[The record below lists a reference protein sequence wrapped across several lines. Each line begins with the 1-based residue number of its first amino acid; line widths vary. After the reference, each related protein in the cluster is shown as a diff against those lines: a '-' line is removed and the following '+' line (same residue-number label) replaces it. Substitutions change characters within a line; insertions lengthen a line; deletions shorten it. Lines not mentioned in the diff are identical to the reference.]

1 MTQIHGNISH
11 AHGLEESRLLK
22 YDNYL
27 TQSKN
32 SLQSLSKLQ

>member
-11 AHGLEESRLLK
+11 AHGLEESRMLK
-22 YDNYL
+22 FDNYL